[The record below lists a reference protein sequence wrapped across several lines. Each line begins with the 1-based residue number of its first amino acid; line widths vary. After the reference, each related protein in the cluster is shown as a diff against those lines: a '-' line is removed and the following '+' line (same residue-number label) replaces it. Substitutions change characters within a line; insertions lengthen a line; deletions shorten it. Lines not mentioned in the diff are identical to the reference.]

1 MEPRVARQEIKPGEG
16 HRRVAPLEDAASPV
30 EHPGT
35 DELNRVEHRNRSAQP
50 PAAALFGK
58 RVEPWGEQAE
68 DKVGGDEPI
77 GVEAEPLPDGRPQ
90 GRERAS
96 LDPSRHHEEQD
107 EEKGVLEKQCGN
119 ASRPGADT
127 EPSGDQN
134 EKIDGINGRLFEE
147 DARGSGQGI
156 CLEVFRFVSA

>member
-107 EEKGVLEKQCGN
+107 EKKRILEYQGCE
-119 ASRPGADT
+119 AFRFCADT
-127 EPSGDQN
+127 EPPGDQY
-134 EKIDGINGRLFEE
+134 EKIDGVYGSLLKEN
-147 DARGSGQGI
+147 ARGRGQGI